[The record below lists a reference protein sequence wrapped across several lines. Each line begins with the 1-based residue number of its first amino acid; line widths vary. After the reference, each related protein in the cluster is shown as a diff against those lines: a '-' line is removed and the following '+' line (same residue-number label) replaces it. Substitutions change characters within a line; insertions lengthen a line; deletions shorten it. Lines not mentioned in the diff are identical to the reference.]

1 MSSKFE
7 GKIQEPSVK
16 AMVGTGYERKGSISG
31 YPQEVKQ
38 CCTDVFSWF
47 EEKGPDALKDA
58 SGCDSEMLETIAD
71 KYVNEMDGG
80 KGLPQALSL
89 LLENKDGGIPLYE
102 YTMIGAK
109 EILRVLKEDS
119 PPEKMLPIAADID
132 GEYLVLGGD
141 GELYTWDP
149 EDEELGPSIAQ
160 SFASH
165 LEQFRNLLLSN
176 KYEWI
181 DDCGLVEIS
190 TSPKRGGDQGKK

>member
-1 MSSKFE
+1 
-7 GKIQEPSVK
+7 
-16 AMVGTGYERKGSISG
+16 
-31 YPQEVKQ
+31 
-38 CCTDVFSWF
+38 
-47 EEKGPDALKDA
+47 
-58 SGCDSEMLETIAD
+58 
-71 KYVNEMDGG
+71 
-80 KGLPQALSL
+80 
-89 LLENKDGGIPLYE
+89 
-102 YTMIGAK
+102 MIGAK